1 ISACCAGVSRSE
13 LPFFIGPP
21 FVRGRLAGADDTTYF
36 LSGVRVGLR
45 PCMHDEHDHLPNA
58 ANGLPSFFAGVRI
71 APTGGQGI
79 AEDQLGSLEAQSVIP
94 CVGAVLF
101 VVPCPTQVV
110 PPCNYDNVV
119 TFSSSCQEGAHT
131 MPELN

>member
-1 ISACCAGVSRSE
+1 MGRKNRPRRAPLQSRTSGMSRVSMWSSGNAAKASISACCAGVSRSE

-79 AEDQLGSLEAQSVIP
+79 AEDQLGS
-94 CVGAVLF
+94 
-101 VVPCPTQVV
+101 
-110 PPCNYDNVV
+110 
-119 TFSSSCQEGAHT
+119 
-131 MPELN
+131 